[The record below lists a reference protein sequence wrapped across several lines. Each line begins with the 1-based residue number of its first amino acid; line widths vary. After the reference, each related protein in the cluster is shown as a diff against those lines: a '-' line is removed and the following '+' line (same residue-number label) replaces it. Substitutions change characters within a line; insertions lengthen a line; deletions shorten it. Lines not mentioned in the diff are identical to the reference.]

1 MHSFFIVFSV
11 IIAFQQTQT
20 VSLTAFKLILF
31 LFTNFKTLQTTFAQ
45 CVRLFWIFETGTLP
59 KATVNRYQS
68 PSFETP
74 RPQTR
79 HGDVEQRERQIIT
92 SLISIL
98 YHLPLSTIV
107 IHVPHVSDFIQR
119 WQRLFRE
126 LQELGLT
133 DMNGGAIHHSVR
145 IVLPRSSSKNMTHVV
160 RGDVIFTIQKG
171 AFILL
176 GTDTVYNVT
185 GCLQSHLIE
194 EEAGLLLNEGTTII
208 IGKVRENKDGTS
220 SAKRLERLDMCR
232 LNESLPD
239 LLDSSVDKE
248 LITLTS
254 TMKQGLKELQRSPL
268 GRLTGAFDE
277 WNKYIY
283 V

>member
-1 MHSFFIVFSV
+1 MKS
-11 IIAFQQTQT
+11 
-20 VSLTAFKLILF
+20 
-31 LFTNFKTLQTTFAQ
+31 
-45 CVRLFWIFETGTLP
+45 GTLP

-119 WQRLFRE
+119 WQRLFRN

-133 DMNGGAIHHSVR
+133 DMNGGAMHHSIR
-145 IVLPRSSSKNMTHVV
+145 IVLPRPSAKNMTHVV
-160 RGDVIFTIQKG
+160 RGDVIFTVQKG

-185 GCLQSHLIE
+185 GCKSIFQIFQIFSLIS
-194 EEAGLLLNEGTTII
+194 I
-208 IGKVRENKDGTS
+208 
-220 SAKRLERLDMCR
+220 
-232 LNESLPD
+232 
-239 LLDSSVDKE
+239 
-248 LITLTS
+248 LIYFFFVNIF
-254 TMKQGLKELQRSPL
+254 RFAIP
-268 GRLTGAFDE
+268 F
-277 WNKYIY
+277 N
-283 V
+283 